1 MQRWINR
8 TAMTAFF
15 SAALVIAGCGGS
27 SSSSDSDNNT
37 DSDGD
42 GVADSID
49 AFPNDPDET
58 TDTDGDGI
66 GDNADTDDDA
76 DGVPDT
82 EDANPL
88 DTDND
93 TIPNATD
100 DDDDDDGVPDADD
113 AFPLDSTE
121 SVDTDGDGIGD
132 NADPDTQM
140 PPPDGNTD
148 DTITTANGEGES
160 FQCIDN
166 PTVNGAAFIDVTFSG
181 TLDADYN
188 IRDNSVGC
196 GGFGMGD
203 SYSMSFAFPDPG
215 NPDGQNVNMLV
226 EVDGPLAIGD
236 DVPASG
242 TLSLSLSENPT
253 RGGIFELQNCTVSVT
268 SVGTIPGQA
277 GGDVFLPTGTL
288 DCERAVLSI
297 LTSAITGAQP
307 DIVFDTPMEY
317 LGAVGVIAP

>member
-8 TAMTAFF
+8 TATMALF
-15 SAALVIAGCGGS
+15 SAALAMVGCGGGG
-27 SSSSDSDNNT
+27 DNNP

-42 GVADSID
+42 GVADSAD
-49 AFPNDPDET
+49 AFPNDPAET

-76 DGVPDT
+76 DGVPDI
-82 EDANPL
+82 EDVNPL

-93 TIPNATD
+93 TIPNAID
-100 DDDDDDGVPDADD
+100 EDDDDDGVPDAED
-113 AFPLDSTE
+113 AFPLDSSE
-121 SVDTDGDGIGD
+121 SFDTDGDGIGD

-148 DTITTANGEGES
+148 DTITTANGNGES
-160 FQCIDN
+160 FQCIAN
-166 PTVNGAAFIDVTFSG
+166 PSVNGAAFIDVTFSG
-181 TLDADYN
+181 TLDGDYN

-196 GGFGMGD
+196 GGFGMAN

-226 EVDGPLAIGD
+226 EVDGALAVGD
-236 DVPASG
+236 DVPAGG
-242 TLSLSLSENPT
+242 TLSLSLSENPA
-253 RGGIFELQNCTVSVT
+253 RGGIFDLQNCTVSIT
-268 SVGTIPGQA
+268 SIGTLSGQA
-277 GGDVFLPTGTL
+277 NGDVFLPTGTL

-297 LTSAITGAQP
+297 LTSVITGAQP
-307 DIVFDTPMEY
+307 DIVFDTPMEF
-317 LGAVGVIAP
+317 LGAVGIIAP